1 MDGSKR
7 ARGGEEEGRVG
18 SDALS
23 ALVKEMFS
31 RDAAAPEARWISV
44 AQAHS
49 VAGRFELIREIG
61 RGGFGIVYEARDLEL
76 GRTVAF
82 KALLPCER
90 PDVSEDRLLQEA
102 EVAARLSH
110 PNIVAIHDV
119 GRSEYGPYLILE
131 LLHGTTLQRR
141 LAAGPLAPGEA
152 LRIAAEVAKGL
163 AHAHAHGVIHRD
175 LTPENVFLCDDGQVK
190 VLDLGMASLFG
201 RKKVA
206 GGTPAYMAPEQWS
219 GAPEDERTDVF
230 ALGVVLHRMLANE
243 LPFPGDGGVS
253 AGRPRSA
260 PLLRPPVEPA
270 LAALVRRM
278 LARDPVGRPRDAGE
292 VLEALQA
299 LQSPPEETGGGRAG
313 RAPSRAAARLHDRA
327 LPMAIGAG
335 LVALVASAALA
346 TRTAQ
351 TWVASVRG
359 APAPMA
365 SIAVLPF
372 VDVSP
377 GKDQEYFADGIAEE
391 ILNALA
397 NVEGLHVAGRTSSF
411 YFKHRDAR
419 LSEIGRELK
428 VADVLEGSVHREG
441 SRIRV
446 SAQVV
451 DVAQGFQ
458 LWSGVYDRELTDIF
472 AVQDEIARTV
482 VQELKGTLLAGHGPI
497 VNQHRTT
504 RPDAYNE
511 YLLARHLFDLG
522 TQDGF
527 TRAVAALE
535 RALAIDPSY
544 APAWAWLSVTLL
556 NSAPFLSSPEEV
568 DRVGGRAMAAAERA
582 VALAP
587 DLAESWSARG
597 WMRTTITWDW
607 DGARSD
613 LERAISLRP
622 HDPNIL
628 LRESRLLALRGHLP
642 EAIAEARKVLD
653 LDPLYA
659 WAWTFLAIYYD
670 GDGQPTRAREAATRA
685 LEIAPEQIYAL
696 RELAMADLLA
706 GDPRAALE
714 IFQHHRWDVIRLAGT
729 ALAQH
734 DLGDE
739 RAAQAA
745 LETLRSRYAERE
757 AYEIALVYAWLGQTD
772 AAFQWL
778 DRAVAQHGGGGM
790 SRLAMRSITFE
801 PLLRKVRG
809 DPRYPAL
816 LARMQVPRD

>member
-1 MDGSKR
+1 MDRPKRTGS
-7 ARGGEEEGRVG
+7 GGERGGRVG

-23 ALVKEMFS
+23 ALVKEMFA

-44 AQAHS
+44 AQADS

-61 RGGFGIVYEARDLEL
+61 RGGFGIVYEARDVQL

-82 KALLPCER
+82 KALLPGER
-90 PDVSEDRLLQEA
+90 PDVSEDCLLREA
-102 EVAARLSH
+102 EAAARLSH

-141 LAAGPLAPGEA
+141 LEAGPLAPREA
-152 LRIAAEVAKGL
+152 VRIAVEVARGL

-175 LTPENVFLCDDGQVK
+175 LTPENVFLCDDAQVK

-206 GGTPAYMAPEQWS
+206 GGTAAYMAPEQWS

-243 LPFPGDGGVS
+243 LPFPAEGGVS

-260 PLLRPPVEPA
+260 PVLRPPVVPE

-278 LARDPVGRPRDAGE
+278 LSRDPLGRPRDAGE
-292 VLEALQA
+292 VLDALEALA
-299 LQSPPEETGGGRAG
+299 GATAELGDERAI
-313 RAPSRAAARLHDRA
+313 RASSRAAARLHERA

-335 LVALVASAALA
+335 IVALVAGAALA
-346 TRTAQ
+346 LRSAHTGVAPSRGER
-351 TWVASVRG
+351 ASV
-359 APAPMA
+359 
-365 SIAVLPF
+365 AVLPF

-377 GKDQEYFADGIAEE
+377 GKDQEYFADGISEE

-397 NVEGLHVAGRTSSF
+397 NVEGLHVPGRISSF
-411 YFKHRDAR
+411 YFKHHDAR

-428 VADVLEGSVHREG
+428 VANVLEGSVHREG
-441 SRIRV
+441 NRIRV

-451 DVAQGFQ
+451 DVEQGFQ

-482 VQELKGTLLAGHGPI
+482 VQELKGTLLAGHI
-497 VNQHRTT
+497 VNEHRTT
-504 RPDAYNE
+504 RPDAYNQ
-511 YLLARHLFDLG
+511 YLLARHFFDLG

-527 TRAVAALE
+527 QRAIAALE
-535 RALAIDPSY
+535 RALAIDPGY

-568 DRVGGRAMAAAERA
+568 DRAAGRAMAAAERA

-597 WMRTTITWDW
+597 WLRTTITWDW
-607 DGARSD
+607 AGARSD
-613 LERAISLRP
+613 LARAIALRP
-622 HDPNIL
+622 RDPNIL
-628 LRESRLLALRGHLP
+628 LRESRLLALRGRLR

-653 LDPLYA
+653 IDPLYA

-670 GDGQPTRAREAATRA
+670 GDGQPAQARDAAARA
-685 LEIAPEQIYAL
+685 LEIAPEQLYAL
-696 RELAMADLLA
+696 RELATANLLA

-714 IFQHHRWDVIRLAGT
+714 IFQHHRFDVIRLVGT

-734 DLGDE
+734 DLGHE
-739 RAAQAA
+739 REALAA
-745 LETLRSRYAERE
+745 LGTLRARYADRE
-757 AYEIALVYAWLGQTD
+757 AYEIALVYAWFGDAD

-809 DPRYPAL
+809 DPRYAAL